1 MSRLQ
6 KKCLVATAGTHL
18 LLVVL
23 LLCSGFITSK
33 PQPDETQLLDV
44 IPAILIEAAFNSGV
58 KNAPKP
64 PPEIKPPEP
73 PPEKQPAPE
82 PPKPKKIPD
91 PEPVKPEKIPDAEP
105 VPVVKPKPKH
115 EIKIDL
121 SKPIVHKTPQAEK
134 PDTSAEDAKREKARL
149 QKERLKAIANAARS
163 IKENSS
169 SATEVS
175 MPEGN
180 GSVSFASYASVVK
193 SIYEAAWQ
201 PPGDTA
207 SDDAN
212 TLVKVTIAS
221 DGSVISAHIITPS
234 GDKSVDDSV
243 RRTLDKVTFVHE
255 FPPGAKEKEKTF
267 IINFNLKAKR
277 MSA

>member
-33 PQPDETQLLDV
+33 PQPDETMLLDV

-64 PPEIKPPEP
+64 PPTPPEIKPPEP
-73 PPEKQPAPE
+73 QPQPQPVKQPE
-82 PPKPKKIPD
+82 
-91 PEPVKPEKIPDAEP
+91 PEPVKPEKLPEPDLT
-105 VPVVKPKPKH
+105 PVVKPPKAKI
-115 EIKIDL
+115 EIDL
-121 SKPIVHKTPQAEK
+121 KPVIRKTPAVSKPA
-134 PDTSAEDAKREKARL
+134 DTSAEDAKREKARL

-169 SATEVS
+169 SATTVE
-175 MPEGN
+175 MPGT
-180 GSVSFASYASVVK
+180 GSVSYASYASVVK
-193 SIYEAAWQ
+193 SIYEQAWT
-201 PPGDTA
+201 PPDDATL
-207 SDDAN
+207 DDAN
-212 TLVKVTIAS
+212 TKVSVTIAS
-221 DGSVISAHIITPS
+221 DGRVLNAHILNPS
-234 GDKSVDDSV
+234 GDAKVDASV
-243 RRTLDKVTFVHE
+243 RRTLDRVTFVRE
-255 FPPGAKEKEKTF
+255 FPDGAKEKEKTF